1 MLAIPAVR
9 AESSSH
15 WNRRLPIPS
24 LRCDGRTASST
35 RCARSSPNSTI
46 AKPVIAPRPA
56 ALLLPSHATTASVS
70 RSRIARSTRGASYFQ
85 PRPASMKSRDM
96 SEIAWASR
104 GSARR
109 MVIARGVM
117 ARLCHVRA
125 SWEPP
130 RDTLERLGYSPHS
143 GSQNRAANKTGENPM
158 DALDRPTIQRSAADL
173 ADEIK
178 TRSADA
184 AAAKLQPFG
193 GAEIAAALLR
203 LSPAFAQD
211 VLAAL
216 PDETRERTLAAVPD
230 DYARQWQRNA
240 QYDET
245 TVGRMMEPVLA
256 AFAPRRTVG
265 ETIESL
271 REMVKSAFITYVYV
285 LDEDEH
291 LLGIVTMRDL
301 LFSDNGKR
309 LSEVMIKDV
318 FALHAAARLQ
328 DAMKLVLDRHYP
340 VYPVVDGER
349 HLLGLVRGQAMFE
362 AQAIE
367 ISLQA
372 GTMMGIEK
380 EERIGTPWFSSL
392 KMRHP
397 WLQLNLLTA
406 SLAAAVVGMF
416 QDTIDRLV
424 ILALFLP
431 VLAGQSGNTG
441 CQALAVTLRGMT
453 LGELKPG
460 MERKL
465 VTKEALLGLLN
476 GAGVGIAAG
485 VGMYITATGQHS
497 GFPWLLAFVVF
508 LAMVGACVASG
519 ISGAM
524 VPLTL
529 KRFGFDP
536 ATASSI
542 FLTTA
547 TDVVSMGMLLG
558 LATLLVH

>member
-1 MLAIPAVR
+1 MLAMPAVR

-125 SWEPP
+125 SGEPP

-143 GSQNRAANKTGENPM
+143 GSQNRAAYKTGENPM

-178 TRSADA
+178 TRSPDA

-256 AFAPRRTVG
+256 AFAPARTVG

-301 LFSDNGKR
+301 LFSDNSRR
-309 LSEVMIKDV
+309 LSDVMIKDV

-372 GTMMGIEK
+372 GPMMGVEK
-380 EERIGTPWFSSL
+380 EDRISPPGFSSV
-392 KMRHP
+392 KRPHP
-397 WLQLNLLTA
+397 WRQLSLLSA
-406 SLAAAVVGMF
+406 FLAAAVVGLF
-416 QDTIDRLV
+416 QDTIGRLV

-453 LGELKPG
+453 LGEMKTGSARPLVGKETWLG
-460 MERKL
+460 M
-465 VTKEALLGLLN
+465 AN
-476 GAGVGIAAG
+476 GAGVGLMAAL
-485 VGMYITATGQHS
+485 GMYITAPTQHLEQP
-497 GFPWLLAFVVF
+497 FTLAFVVF
-508 LAMVGACVASG
+508 AAMVFSCIASG
-519 ISGAM
+519 LSGVLVPVAM
-524 VPLTL
+524 
-529 KRFGFDP
+529 KRLGFDP

-547 TDVVSMGMLLG
+547 TDCVSMGTLLL
-558 LATLLVH
+558 LATILVR